1 MFQPAGCRH
10 RKTARKHYSTRSPLP
25 LQPRVFAARPFAMS
39 SRPAV
44 TYVDGADGLPASAV
58 FDPKRASLAYTYDD
72 IIMLPGYID
81 FGVDD
86 VSLATKLTRNI
97 PLNFPFVSSP
107 MDTVRA
113 SRPRPHAVAPR
124 SAGARPTPAPLKR
137 HAPRTARVSARAR
150 YFDAPALVVATARAR
165 AGHRGGNGH
174 CHGAAGRH
182 WCAVAAASTHAR
194 STTS

>member
-1 MFQPAGCRH
+1 
-10 RKTARKHYSTRSPLP
+10 
-25 LQPRVFAARPFAMS
+25 MS

-113 SRPRPHAVAPR
+113 SRPRPPAAAPR
-124 SAGARPTPAPLKR
+124 RARGQPRRHSSATRCE
-137 HAPRTARVSARAR
+137 TARVSARAR
-150 YFDAPALVVATARAR
+150 AF
-165 AGHRGGNGH
+165 
-174 CHGAAGRH
+174 
-182 WCAVAAASTHAR
+182 
-194 STTS
+194 